1 MKKERKGPIM
11 NNRRWLVSVVWIVLG
26 AVLTVCGAAGV
37 VDEYWSGMG
46 GGLIA
51 VGVLQ
56 LFRYIRYAT
65 NKTYRETVE
74 VERNDER
81 NRYIGMKAWAWAG
94 YSFVLI
100 AAVASIALKIAGQD
114 VLSRVAGL
122 AVCLLVVLYWLNWLW
137 LRKKY

>member
-1 MKKERKGPIM
+1 MK
-11 NNRRWLVSVVWIVLG
+11 NRRWIVSVIWIVLG
-26 AVLTVCGAAGV
+26 VVLTVCGAAGA

-56 LFRYIRYAT
+56 LFRQVRYHT
-65 NKTYRETVE
+65 NEAYRESVN
-74 VERNDER
+74 VERQDER

-94 YSFVLI
+94 YLFVLI

-114 VLSRVAGL
+114 MLSRMAGW
-122 AVCLLVVLYWLNWLW
+122 AVCLLIVLYWFSWLY